1 MNSIIKCT
9 LSLLF
14 LAVPLAASAT
24 APLTPLSPLATPLAL
39 LDSVADP
46 SSPIG
51 VDEEDERIPNM
62 IEDLDPFDPNV
73 EDVLRE
79 YDRIYE
85 EETGLSPFI
94 GEDPGKAAKCRRDSC
109 AVWVQIVRSTQ
120 RLHLYEKGQLIAT
133 WKVSTGKRGY
143 TTPRFDRHPNGRIY
157 DRYTSR
163 KYPGGDYKGLGNM
176 PYAVFIQGGF
186 AVHGTPRGNWS
197 KLGKPASHGCIRL
210 HPDNA
215 YRLNRMIRRYGITDS
230 WFTVQ

>member
-1 MNSIIKCT
+1 MNALAKLT
-9 LSLLF
+9 LSLF
-14 LAVPLAASAT
+14 VS
-24 APLTPLSPLATPLAL
+24 ATPLAGFAGSPENPSL
-39 LDSVADP
+39 PLVSTVLFAQTDVDP
-46 SSPIG
+46 LVVGI
-51 VDEEDERIPNM
+51 DENDERIPNM

-73 EDVLRE
+73 EDILRE

-85 EETGLSPFI
+85 EETGISPFI
-94 GEDPGKAAKCRRDSC
+94 GEDPGKTAKCKRNSC
-109 AVWVQIVRSTQ
+109 GVWVQIVRSTQ
-120 RLHLYEKGQLIAT
+120 RLHLYEQGKLIAT

-186 AVHGTPRGNWS
+186 AVHGTPRSNWS

-215 YRLNRMIRRYGITDS
+215 YRLNRLIRRYGVSDS